1 MYIFYLTSYS
11 RALCSHML
19 LCFLCFHQTSPS
31 SAFQNA
37 VTTLT
42 IVKPSESLFTEKHHV
57 CTYWS
62 WLHVWVGVAK
72 SFCTSKF
79 WSDSEIGLRLHYCL
93 EYSLGV
99 SITQTFFRVISVL
112 QVCDKDPTKSK
123 GLNLC
128 WDEFFYHFL
137 KSLSADSCKKNDS
150 DKPLALLTLTEL

>member
-1 MYIFYLTSYS
+1 
-11 RALCSHML
+11 ML
-19 LCFLCFHQTSPS
+19 IYMQKLPNCVPPAWKIHNVYCL
-31 SAFQNA
+31 
-37 VTTLT
+37 
-42 IVKPSESLFTEKHHV
+42 VKPSKSLFTEKHHV
-57 CTYWS
+57 YLLILTTC
-62 WLHVWVGVAK
+62 LGRGVAK
-72 SFCTSKF
+72 SFCTNKF
-79 WSDSEIGLRLHYCL
+79 WSDGKIGLRLHYYL

-128 WDEFFYHFL
+128 WDEFFYHFI